1 MLLLIRSLVSYMRSS
16 KIYRAAREYLG
27 LRKED
32 VCAILGWNLG
42 DLEAIEE
49 GRSFAAPYMQ
59 GQLYRLYGLSGKET
73 WVDMEAYNIEGLSE
87 HDTREVVKMFLFA
100 EEYRDS
106 KAKVDR

>member
-1 MLLLIRSLVSYMRSS
+1 MRSS

-32 VCAILGWNLG
+32 VCAILGWKLG

-49 GRSFAAPYMQ
+49 GYVPSLDMQ
-59 GQLYRLYGLSGKET
+59 GQLYRLYGLNGKE
-73 WVDMEAYNIEGLSE
+73 WIDLEAYNIEGLNE

-100 EEYRDS
+100 EEYKNS
-106 KAKVDR
+106 KAK

>member
-1 MLLLIRSLVSYMRSS
+1 MRSS

-32 VCAILGWNLG
+32 VCAILGWNMW

-49 GRSFAAPYMQ
+49 GYVPSLDMQ
-59 GQLYRLYGLSGKET
+59 GQLYRLYGLGGKE

-87 HDTREVVKMFLFA
+87 QDKREVVKMFLFA
-100 EEYRDS
+100 DEMKR
-106 KAKVDR
+106 VDR